1 MNTTDMRPPTL
12 TASPSNN
19 CIEVHQMLRCKVKA
33 SSRDAELRKA
43 PMAEIVTQPDL
54 AAEPGRAARPGQPAQ
69 PGRAAQRRRTRRAI
83 VEATSRLLAAGADP
97 SINDIAAAADV
108 SRRTIYTYFPTLD
121 QLLLDA
127 TLGAMNVSIE
137 AAIDSSGDPDAR
149 ARIAALV
156 AALSDGMAGSLPLGR
171 KLIKLTVDAP
181 PSDAGPKRGY
191 RRIGWIEAALEP
203 VRPRLG
209 PDRFEQLVSALAV
222 VIGWE
227 AFVVLFDVRGLSVDQ
242 AREII
247 TGAATTLVDA
257 ALAQAG
263 DGTGAAGTGAGTDSD
278 SPN

>member
-1 MNTTDMRPPTL
+1 
-12 TASPSNN
+12 
-19 CIEVHQMLRCKVKA
+19 
-33 SSRDAELRKA
+33 
-43 PMAEIVTQPDL
+43 MAEIATH
-54 AAEPGRAARPGQPAQ
+54 PGQPGRPS
-69 PGRAAQRRRTRRAI
+69 PGRTAQRRRTRRAI
-83 VEATSRLLAAGADP
+83 VEATSQLLVAGADP

-127 TLGAMNVSIE
+127 TIGAMNVSVE
-137 AAIDSSGDPDAR
+137 AAIDASDASGEPDAR
-149 ARIAALV
+149 ARIAALI
-156 AALSDGMAGSLPLGR
+156 AALSGGMANSLPLGR

-181 PSDAGPKRGY
+181 PSSTEPKRGY
-191 RRIGWIEAALEP
+191 RRIGWIETALEP

-209 PDRFEQLVSALAV
+209 QDRFERLVSALAV

-242 AREII
+242 ARETL
-247 TGAATTLVDA
+247 TGAAITLIDA

-263 DGTGAAGTGAGTDSD
+263 TERD

>member
-1 MNTTDMRPPTL
+1 M
-12 TASPSNN
+12 
-19 CIEVHQMLRCKVKA
+19 
-33 SSRDAELRKA
+33 SSSGKA
-43 PMAEIVTQPDL
+43 PMAEIAAQPDL
-54 AAEPGRAARPGQPAQ
+54 AEPGRPTRPGQPAR

-137 AAIDSSGDPDAR
+137 AAIDSSGEPDVR

-156 AALSDGMAGSLPLGR
+156 TALSDGMAGSLPLGR

-227 AFVVLFDVRGLSVDQ
+227 AFVVLFDVRGLSLDQ

-263 DGTGAAGTGAGTDSD
+263 DGTGAGTGAAGTGAGTDSD
-278 SPN
+278 RPN

>member
-1 MNTTDMRPPTL
+1 M
-12 TASPSNN
+12 SN
-19 CIEVHQMLRCKVKA
+19 
-33 SSRDAELRKA
+33 SGKA
-43 PMAEIVTQPDL
+43 PMAEIAAQPDL
-54 AAEPGRAARPGQPAQ
+54 AAEPGRTTRPGQPAQ

-83 VEATSRLLAAGADP
+83 VEATSRLLAAGTDP

-137 AAIDSSGDPDAR
+137 AAIDSSGEPDAR

-181 PSDAGPKRGY
+181 PSGPGPKRGY

-227 AFVVLFDVRGLSVDQ
+227 AFVVLFDVRGLSADQ

-247 TGAATTLVDA
+247 TGAATTLVDT

>member
-1 MNTTDMRPPTL
+1 
-12 TASPSNN
+12 
-19 CIEVHQMLRCKVKA
+19 
-33 SSRDAELRKA
+33 
-43 PMAEIVTQPDL
+43 MAEIVTQPGL
-54 AAEPGRAARPGQPAQ
+54 AAEPGEPARLGQPAG

-127 TLGAMNVSIE
+127 TIGAMNVSVE
-137 AAIDSSGDPDAR
+137 AAIDASDASGEPDAR
-149 ARIAALV
+149 ARIAALIAV
-156 AALSDGMAGSLPLGR
+156 LSGGMADSLPLGR

-181 PSDAGPKRGY
+181 PSDTGPKRGY
-191 RRIGWIEAALEP
+191 RRIGWIETALEP

-209 PDRFEQLVSALAV
+209 PDRFEQLVSVLAV

-242 AREII
+242 ARETL
-247 TGAATTLVDA
+247 TGAAITLIDA

-263 DGTGAAGTGAGTDSD
+263 AGTDRD

>member
-1 MNTTDMRPPTL
+1 
-12 TASPSNN
+12 
-19 CIEVHQMLRCKVKA
+19 
-33 SSRDAELRKA
+33 
-43 PMAEIVTQPDL
+43 MAEIATH
-54 AAEPGRAARPGQPAQ
+54 PGQPGQ

-127 TLGAMNVSIE
+127 TIGAMNVSIE
-137 AAIDSSGDPDAR
+137 AAIDSSGEPDAR

-181 PSDAGPKRGY
+181 SGPGPKRGY
-191 RRIGWIEAALEP
+191 RRIGWIETALEP
-203 VRPRLG
+203 VRLGLG
-209 PDRFEQLVSALAV
+209 PDRFERLVSALAM

-227 AFVVLFDVRGLSVDQ
+227 AFVVLFDVRGLSADQ
-242 AREII
+242 ARDTI
-247 TGAATTLVDA
+247 TGAAITLIDA
-257 ALAQAG
+257 ALAQA
-263 DGTGAAGTGAGTDSD
+263 GTGAAGTGAGTDRD

>member
-1 MNTTDMRPPTL
+1 
-12 TASPSNN
+12 
-19 CIEVHQMLRCKVKA
+19 
-33 SSRDAELRKA
+33 
-43 PMAEIVTQPDL
+43 MAEIATQPDL
-54 AAEPGRAARPGQPAQ
+54 AAEPARPTRPGQPAQ
-69 PGRAAQRRRTRRAI
+69 PGRVAQRRRTRRAI

-97 SINDIAAAADV
+97 SINDIAVAADV

-127 TLGAMNVSIE
+127 TIGAMNVSIE
-137 AAIDSSGDPDAR
+137 AAIDSSGEPDAR

-156 AALSDGMAGSLPLGR
+156 AALSDAMAGSLPLGR

-181 PSDAGPKRGY
+181 PSGPGPKRGY

-242 AREII
+242 AREIV

-263 DGTGAAGTGAGTDSD
+263 AGTDSD

>member
-1 MNTTDMRPPTL
+1 MTET
-12 TASPSNN
+12 
-19 CIEVHQMLRCKVKA
+19 VV
-33 SSRDAELRKA
+33 
-43 PMAEIVTQPDL
+43 
-54 AAEPGRAARPGQPAQ
+54 Q

-97 SINDIAAAADV
+97 SINEIAAAADV

-127 TLGAMNVSIE
+127 ALGAMNLDVE
-137 AAIDSSGDPDAR
+137 AAIDEAGEPDAR
-149 ARIAALV
+149 ARIATLIAL
-156 AALSDGMAGSLPLGR
+156 LSDGMAGGLPLGR

-181 PSDAGPKRGY
+181 PSGPGPKRGY
-191 RRIGWIEAALEP
+191 RRIGWIEQALEP

-227 AFVVLFDVRGLSVDQ
+227 AFVVLFDVRGLTAGQ
-242 AREII
+242 AREIL
-247 TGAATTLVDA
+247 TGAALTLLDA
-257 ALAQAG
+257 ALAQ
-263 DGTGAAGTGAGTDSD
+263 AGTDSD

>member
-1 MNTTDMRPPTL
+1 MTET
-12 TASPSNN
+12 
-19 CIEVHQMLRCKVKA
+19 VV
-33 SSRDAELRKA
+33 
-43 PMAEIVTQPDL
+43 
-54 AAEPGRAARPGQPAQ
+54 Q

-97 SINDIAAAADV
+97 SINEIAAAADV

-127 TLGAMNVSIE
+127 ALGAMNLDVE
-137 AAIDSSGDPDAR
+137 AAIDEAGEPDAR
-149 ARIAALV
+149 ARIATLIAL
-156 AALSDGMAGSLPLGR
+156 LSDGMAGSLPLGR

-181 PSDAGPKRGY
+181 PSGPEPRRGY
-191 RRIGWIEAALEP
+191 RRIGWIEQALEP

-227 AFVVLFDVRGLSVDQ
+227 AFVVLFDVRGLTAGQ
-242 AREII
+242 AREIL
-247 TGAATTLVDA
+247 TGAALTLLDA
-257 ALAQAG
+257 ALAQAAP
-263 DGTGAAGTGAGTDSD
+263 DQSGTDSD

>member
-1 MNTTDMRPPTL
+1 M
-12 TASPSNN
+12 SSSG
-19 CIEVHQMLRCKVKA
+19 KA
-33 SSRDAELRKA
+33 L
-43 PMAEIVTQPDL
+43 MAEIATQPDP
-54 AAEPGRAARPGQPAQ
+54 AAEPGRPIRTGQPAQ

-83 VEATSRLLAAGADP
+83 VEATSGLLAAGADP

-137 AAIDSSGDPDAR
+137 AAIDSSGEPDAR

-156 AALSDGMAGSLPLGR
+156 AVLSDGMRGSLPLGR

-209 PDRFEQLVSALAV
+209 PDRFEQPRLRARGSDRLGGVRRAL
-222 VIGWE
+222 
-227 AFVVLFDVRGLSVDQ
+227 RR
-242 AREII
+242 ARPQRESGPARSSPAPRPPSS
-247 TGAATTLVDA
+247 TPPW
-257 ALAQAG
+257 LARPA
-263 DGTGAAGTGAGTDSD
+263 GTGAAGTGAGTDSD

>member
-1 MNTTDMRPPTL
+1 
-12 TASPSNN
+12 
-19 CIEVHQMLRCKVKA
+19 
-33 SSRDAELRKA
+33 
-43 PMAEIVTQPDL
+43 MAET
-54 AAEPGRAARPGQPAQ
+54 AGPGRAAQPGETAG

-83 VEATSRLLAAGADP
+83 VEATSRLLVAGRDP
-97 SINDIAAAADV
+97 SVNDIAAAADV

-127 TLGAMNVSIE
+127 TVGAMNINVE
-137 AAIDSSGDPDAR
+137 AAIDAAGEPDPR

-156 AALSDGMAGSLPLGR
+156 AVVSDGMAASLPLGR

-181 PSDAGPKRGY
+181 AADGGPRRGY
-191 RRIGWIEAALEP
+191 RRITWIEQALEP

-227 AFVVLFDVRGLSVDQ
+227 AFIVLFDVRGLSVDQ
-242 AREII
+242 ARETI
-247 TGAATTLVDA
+247 TGAAITLVDA

-263 DGTGAAGTGAGTDSD
+263 TDRD

>member
-1 MNTTDMRPPTL
+1 MM
-12 TASPSNN
+12 
-19 CIEVHQMLRCKVKA
+19 
-33 SSRDAELRKA
+33 SSSGKA
-43 PMAEIVTQPDL
+43 PMAEIATQPDP
-54 AAEPGRAARPGQPAQ
+54 AAEPGRPTRPGQPAQ

-83 VEATSRLLAAGADP
+83 VEATARLLAAGADP

-137 AAIDSSGDPDAR
+137 AAIDSSGEPDAR
-149 ARIAALV
+149 ARIVALV

-181 PSDAGPKRGY
+181 SSGPGPKRGY

-242 AREII
+242 ARKII
-247 TGAATTLVDA
+247 TGAALTLVDA

-263 DGTGAAGTGAGTDSD
+263 DGIGAGTGAAGTDSD

>member
-1 MNTTDMRPPTL
+1 MM
-12 TASPSNN
+12 
-19 CIEVHQMLRCKVKA
+19 
-33 SSRDAELRKA
+33 SSSGKA
-43 PMAEIVTQPDL
+43 PMAEIATQPDP
-54 AAEPGRAARPGQPAQ
+54 AAEPGRPTRPGQPAQ

-137 AAIDSSGDPDAR
+137 AAIDSSGEPDAR
-149 ARIAALV
+149 ARIVALV

-181 PSDAGPKRGY
+181 PPDAGPKRGY

-263 DGTGAAGTGAGTDSD
+263 DGTGAGTGAAGTDSD